1 MMSKTP
7 PNPSLTT
14 TDLAEI
20 LFSSGLQAS
29 DHPSADRVRTAIEAL
44 SRTCGGDPSACAARV
59 AQEAGDHPDTFAVRM
74 RWALD
79 SVHDAYGDLTTAA

>member
-1 MMSKTP
+1 MSNTP
-7 PNPSLTT
+7 PNPSMTT

-29 DHPSADRVRTAIEAL
+29 DHPTPEQVRTVVAAL
-44 SRTCGGDPSACAARV
+44 SRTCAGDPSACAARV

-79 SVHDAYGDLTTAA
+79 TVHDAYGDLTTAA

>member
-1 MMSKTP
+1 MSNTP
-7 PNPSLTT
+7 PNPSMTA

-29 DHPSADRVRTAIEAL
+29 DSPTPEQVRTAVDAL

-79 SVHDAYGDLTTAA
+79 TVHDAYGDLTTAA

>member
-1 MMSKTP
+1 MSNTP
-7 PNPSLTT
+7 PNPSMTA

-29 DHPSADRVRTAIEAL
+29 DNPTPEQVRTAVDAL
-44 SRTCGGDPSACAARV
+44 SRTCAGDPSACAARV

-79 SVHDAYGDLTTAA
+79 TVHDAYGDLTTAA

>member
-1 MMSKTP
+1 MTA
-7 PNPSLTT
+7 

-29 DHPSADRVRTAIEAL
+29 DNPTPEQVRTAVDAL
-44 SRTCGGDPSACAARV
+44 SRTCAGDPSACAARV

-79 SVHDAYGDLTTAA
+79 TVQDAYGDLTTAA

>member
-1 MMSKTP
+1 MSNTP
-7 PNPSLTT
+7 PTPSLTA

-29 DHPSADRVRTAIEAL
+29 DNPTPEQVRSTVDAL
-44 SRTCGGDPSACAARV
+44 ARTCAGAPSACAARV

-79 SVHDAYGDLTTAA
+79 TVHDAYGDLTTAA